1 MAEGKGQ
8 RKWPIPP
15 GFVWDHNID
24 RYRHPDGRVWN
35 PDNNTIGVP
44 VDPRQIEGGGP
55 GVAPTSQLDN
65 SIYSSGPMH
74 DTSCDSSSS
83 SSDGGGGPRI
93 LPADVEA
100 AIKSQTFMVD
110 GTLTICVL
118 TLQNGFKVTGESA
131 CADPANF
138 NQAKGEELARKAAC
152 EKIWPLLG
160 YALRDR
166 LHNQG
171 I

>member
-15 GFVWDHNID
+15 GFAWSHNSD
-24 RYRHPDGRVWN
+24 RYTHPDGRTWD
-35 PDNNTIGVP
+35 PDTNEIFDNAGNKMRTSIELP
-44 VDPRQIEGGGP
+44 IDPRDIK
-55 GVAPTSQLDN
+55 
-65 SIYSSGPMH
+65 
-74 DTSCDSSSS
+74 
-83 SSDGGGGPRI
+83 GGGPRVT
-93 LPADVEA
+93 PADIEA
-100 AIKSQTFMVD
+100 AIKLENYHVD

-138 NQAKGEELARKAAC
+138 NQAKGAELARKAAC

-166 LHNQG
+166 LHSQG
-171 I
+171 V

>member
-1 MAEGKGQ
+1 MSEGKGQ

-15 GFVWDHNID
+15 GFKWDHASD
-24 RYRHPDGRVWN
+24 LYKHDDGSKWDPDTNQIFGRDEQGGFLRT
-35 PDNNTIGVP
+35 P
-44 VDPRQIEGGGP
+44 DPRQIEGGGP
-55 GVAPTSQLDN
+55 
-65 SIYSSGPMH
+65 
-74 DTSCDSSSS
+74 
-83 SSDGGGGPRI
+83 RI
-93 LPADVEA
+93 LPADIEA
-100 AIKSQTFMVD
+100 AIKLENYLVD

-138 NQAKGEELARKAAC
+138 NAAKGAELARKAAC

-166 LHNQG
+166 LHQQG
-171 I
+171 V

>member
-1 MAEGKGQ
+1 MTEGKGQ

-15 GFVWDHNID
+15 GFRWSHLKDLYVHD
-24 RYRHPDGRVWN
+24 DGRTWD
-35 PDNNTIGVP
+35 PNTNEMFDKNGNKLRTSIELP
-44 VDPRQIEGGGP
+44 IDPRQIEGGGP
-55 GVAPTSQLDN
+55 
-65 SIYSSGPMH
+65 
-74 DTSCDSSSS
+74 
-83 SSDGGGGPRI
+83 RI
-93 LPADVEA
+93 LPADIEA

-171 I
+171 T

>member
-15 GFVWDHNID
+15 GFRWDYASDLYKHG
-24 RYRHPDGRVWN
+24 DGRVWN
-35 PDNNTIGVP
+35 SDTNEMFDSSGNKLRTSIELPI
-44 VDPRQIEGGGP
+44 DPRQIE
-55 GVAPTSQLDN
+55 
-65 SIYSSGPMH
+65 
-74 DTSCDSSSS
+74 
-83 SSDGGGGPRI
+83 GGGPRI

-152 EKIWPLLG
+152 EKIWTLLG

-171 I
+171 V

>member
-1 MAEGKGQ
+1 MQK
-8 RKWPIPP
+8 KWPIPT
-15 GFVWDHNID
+15 GFAWSHVHDAYTDKDYRVWDPETNVIRD
-24 RYRHPDGRVWN
+24 RNGNV
-35 PDNNTIGVP
+35 

-55 GVAPTSQLDN
+55 
-65 SIYSSGPMH
+65 
-74 DTSCDSSSS
+74 
-83 SSDGGGGPRI
+83 RI
-93 LPADVEA
+93 LPADIEA
-100 AIKSQTFMVD
+100 AIKLENYLVD

-138 NQAKGEELARKAAC
+138 NAAKGAELARKAAC

-166 LHNQG
+166 LYQQG
-171 I
+171 V

>member
-44 VDPRQIEGGGP
+44 VDPRQIE
-55 GVAPTSQLDN
+55 
-65 SIYSSGPMH
+65 
-74 DTSCDSSSS
+74 
-83 SSDGGGGPRI
+83 GGGPRI